1 MKKLAILS
9 LLVILIAM
17 VAQSK
22 PGICIV
28 NGVEMLE
35 KGKTLEGKEKASFL
49 QGVVC
54 AMPEVLDRAEVKI
67 SNLKTI
73 SLGETLFVRAR
84 LDLKYD
90 KQDQRFD
97 ETYVVTYKQEPGII
111 DGMLAFHEK
120 DMVYCDGKGFMP
132 RDMDYF
138 YYPKAASIDMNGTG
152 FDVKRQYGAGM
163 GQNGGPLFSEE
174 GTVIRHYVFD
184 NDGHI
189 IIAEEPPTFQIKHIK
204 KPNASIPGRS
214 FEETQPSVTE
224 DNEPS
229 MLGMLGA
236 AVITFFTQPVSSQ
249 NDKWLTEVNF
259 ADEYVMQDGFPPAA
273 KEQMHKAFM
282 RWEQNMMYRD
292 APLWLNWLKANN
304 NTQLYQDFQTFLS
317 EDEQFAQWV
326 KGQATALKDKKA
338 RKWWKNALK

>member
-9 LLVILIAM
+9 LLTILIAM

-67 SNLKTI
+67 SDLKTI
-73 SLGETLFVRAR
+73 PLGETLFVRAR
-84 LDLKYD
+84 LDVKYD

-120 DMVYCDGKGFMP
+120 DMMYCDGSFKAP
-132 RDMDYF
+132 RDMHYQF
-138 YYPKAASIDMNGTG
+138 SPGSAELEFSAQG
-152 FDVKRQYGAGM
+152 FDVERHYAAYM
-163 GQNGGPLFSEE
+163 GQNGGTSIEE
-174 GTVIRHYVFD
+174 QGAVIYHYVFD
-184 NDGHI
+184 NAGSI
-189 IIAEEPPTFQIKHIK
+189 VPAAEPHTYKVKHK
-204 KPNASIPGRS
+204 VTRHNGVPNRSPKDDEFYEDDKPQLLGPG
-214 FEETQPSVTE
+214 T
-224 DNEPS
+224 
-229 MLGMLGA
+229 
-236 AVITFFTQPVSSQ
+236 AVIAFFTKSVAKQ
-249 NDKWLTEVNF
+249 NDEWLNQLNKNLESLDKG
-259 ADEYVMQDGFPPAA
+259 ALPP
-273 KEQMHKAFM
+273 KTVELLRNGFM
-282 RWEQNMMYRD
+282 RWEKFMMCRD
-292 APLWLNWLKANN
+292 AALWLNWLKANN
-304 NTQLYQDFQTFLS
+304 TTLLYQDFQTFLG

>member
-9 LLVILIAM
+9 LLTILIAM

-67 SNLKTI
+67 SDLKTI
-73 SLGETLFVRAR
+73 PLGETLFVRAR
-84 LDLKYD
+84 LDVKYD

-120 DMVYCDGKGFMP
+120 DMMYCDGSFKAP
-132 RDMDYF
+132 RDMHYQFSPGSDELEF
-138 YYPKAASIDMNGTG
+138 SAQG
-152 FDVKRQYGAGM
+152 FDVEHHYAAYM
-163 GQNGGPLFSEE
+163 GQNGGTSIEE
-174 GTVIRHYVFD
+174 QGAIIYHYVFD
-184 NDGHI
+184 NAGI
-189 IIAEEPPTFQIKHIK
+189 IVPAAEPHTYKVKHK
-204 KPNASIPGRS
+204 VTRHNGVPNRSPKDDEFYEDDKPQLLGPG
-214 FEETQPSVTE
+214 T
-224 DNEPS
+224 
-229 MLGMLGA
+229 
-236 AVITFFTQPVSSQ
+236 AVVAFFTKPVAKQ
-249 NDKWLTEVNF
+249 NDEWLNQLNKNLESLDKG
-259 ADEYVMQDGFPPAA
+259 ALPP
-273 KEQMHKAFM
+273 KTVEQLRNAFK

-292 APLWLNWLKANN
+292 ATLWLNWLKANN
-304 NTQLYQDFQTFLS
+304 NTQLYQDFQTFLG

-338 RKWWKNALK
+338 RNWWKKVLK